1 MNRQLDITLN
11 EFNEYYEYPYHDPYR
26 YTCNEFKKSKSSAK
40 IILKQ
45 YSSYL
50 LSEAAKTLACCFP
63 VNFAKFLRTPF
74 LQNTTGRLFLFFDDV
89 IQTKL

>member
-1 MNRQLDITLN
+1 MNLMNIMNIHIMIHIDILVMN
-11 EFNEYYEYPYHDPYR
+11 L
-26 YTCNEFKKSKSSAK
+26 KKRKSSAK

-50 LSEAAKTLACCFP
+50 LSEAAKTLTCCFP

-74 LQNTTGRLFLFFDDV
+74 LQNTTERLFLFFDDV
-89 IQTKL
+89 IQTKF